1 MKVIRIIG
9 GIALGA
15 ALLTGCNKKSDIM
28 VQPPMA
34 IAPGYI
40 RLDSGRQIQVIGY
53 ERCPGQS
60 YALIGR
66 IESTAMEKH
75 CTIINKDTN
84 AFDIW
89 VGTAMGMVVE
99 RWTVLADSSWIK
111 LVRPDGDGA
120 TVFKLAN

>member
-1 MKVIRIIG
+1 MKVIRLIA

-15 ALLTGCNKKSDIM
+15 ALLTGCNRKSDIM

-34 IAPGYI
+34 IAPGYV

-53 ERCPGQS
+53 EHCPGEG

-66 IESTAMEKH
+66 VESSAMEKH
-75 CTIINKDTN
+75 CTIVNRDTN
-84 AFDIW
+84 TFDIS
-89 VGTAMGMVVE
+89 VGTVLGMVVE
-99 RWTVLADSSWIK
+99 RWTVLADDRSIK